1 MQGFQIYI
9 ISRGRANKVH
19 TMRSI
24 PKPLLEHTTLV
35 ISSDD
40 DIDEYDRHNEGVGAI
55 IKAPKWVKNYSDKF
69 QFVLENGRYRNCRPE
84 SEFPE
89 CPKFVIIDDDIWFSK
104 RVGDKLLKCE
114 DIYRDMMDMWQQV
127 YDLLDTFP
135 LVGVHPRQMGHL
147 AKLPYE
153 KCGKII
159 CIQAV
164 NVDLFP
170 EQFLPKVNDFPILAD
185 VFLNC
190 YLLSRGCPNALL
202 TSYVQDHG
210 SCQAPGGCS
219 LYRTPAM
226 QRAAVEAVVERYGPH
241 AQAVV
246 KRPKSAK
253 WMGDERVDLRVQ
265 WKQLYKSGGGK

>member
-1 MQGFQIYI
+1 MNLPIFIM
-9 ISRGRANKVH
+9 SRNRANKVH
-19 TMRSI
+19 TLNSFPACMLDQVTI
-24 PKPLLEHTTLV
+24 V
-35 ISSDD
+35 ISHDD
-40 DIDEYDRHNEGVGAI
+40 DLDLYEEHNPRCRSFLQ
-55 IKAPKWVKNYSDKF
+55 APGTVKNYSDKF
-69 QFVLENGRYRNCRPE
+69 QWLLEHGAEMGHVYSR
-84 SEFPE
+84 
-89 CPKFVIIDDDIWFSK
+89 KFVIMDDDLWFSK

-114 DIYRDMMDMWQQV
+114 NLDIDIVDMWGQV
-127 YDLLDTFP
+127 EALLDDYA
-135 LVGVHPRQMGHL
+135 LVGIHPRQMGHIQ
-147 AKLPYE
+147 KLPFINNS
-153 KCGKII
+153 KII
-159 CIQAV
+159 CIQGV
-164 NVDLFP
+164 NLDLFP
-170 EQFLPKVNDFPILAD
+170 YGAIPTVNEFPILAD

-190 YLLSRGCPNALL
+190 YLLSKGCANAIL